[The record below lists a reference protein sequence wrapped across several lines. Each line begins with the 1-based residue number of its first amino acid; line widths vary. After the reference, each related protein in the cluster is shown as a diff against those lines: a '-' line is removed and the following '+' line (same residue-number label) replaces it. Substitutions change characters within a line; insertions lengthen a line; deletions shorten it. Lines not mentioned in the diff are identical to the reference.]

1 MMDENTAPQKETNAK
16 IRNVLLDLDGVLYT
30 GNTTLPGASEAV
42 SYLKKNHI
50 PYLFLT
56 NTTTKSRKELSEFL
70 NDLGIPAEEEKILNS
85 PRAAGEYIRETG
97 NPKTFFVIKKEI
109 QDDLKEVDLELKT
122 PEAVLVGDIGEEW
135 NYRILNE
142 IFQKVKNGARLI
154 ALHKGKFW
162 QTKEG
167 LMLDIGA
174 FVSGIEYATGV
185 KAEII
190 GKPSEAFFNAA
201 LKMIS
206 AKASQTI
213 MIGDDLDSDIGGA
226 QACGIRGILV
236 KTGKYRDGILKK
248 SNISPDAVWENIG
261 VLISFFQKF

>member
-1 MMDENTAPQKETNAK
+1 M
-16 IRNVLLDLDGVLYT
+16 
-30 GNTTLPGASEAV
+30 
-42 SYLKKNHI
+42 
-50 PYLFLT
+50 
-56 NTTTKSRKELSEFL
+56 
-70 NDLGIPAEEEKILNS
+70 
-85 PRAAGEYIRETG
+85 
-97 NPKTFFVIKKEI
+97 
-109 QDDLKEVDLELKT
+109 DLELKT

>member
-1 MMDENTAPQKETNAK
+1 M
-16 IRNVLLDLDGVLYT
+16 
-30 GNTTLPGASEAV
+30 
-42 SYLKKNHI
+42 
-50 PYLFLT
+50 T

-70 NDLGIPAEEEKILNS
+70 NDLGISAEEEKILNS

-109 QDDLKEVDLELKT
+109 QDDLEKVNLESKT

-135 NYRILNE
+135 NYQILNE

-174 FVSGIEYATGV
+174 FVSGIEYATGI

-190 GKPSEAFFNAA
+190 GKPSGTFFNAA
-201 LKMIS
+201 LKIIS
-206 AKASQTI
+206 AEASETI
-213 MIGDDLDSDIGGA
+213 W
-226 QACGIRGILV
+226 IL
-236 KTGKYRDGILKK
+236 T
-248 SNISPDAVWENIG
+248 
-261 VLISFFQKF
+261 

>member
-1 MMDENTAPQKETNAK
+1 MMGENIFPQKETNAE
-16 IRNVLLDLDGVLYT
+16 IQNVLLDLDGVLYT
-30 GNTTLPGASEAV
+30 GNTALPGASEAI

-109 QDDLKEVDLELKT
+109 QDDLKEINLESNT
-122 PEAVLVGDIGEEW
+122 PEAVLVGDIGKEW
-135 NYRILNE
+135 NYQILNE

-174 FVSGIEYATGV
+174 FVSGIEYATGI

-190 GKPSEAFFNAA
+190 GKPSGAFFNAA

-206 AKASQTI
+206 AEASHTI
-213 MIGDDLDSDIGGA
+213 MIGDDLNSDVGGA
-226 QACGIRGILV
+226 QAYGIRGVLV
-236 KTGKYRDGILKK
+236 KTGKYRDGILKN
-248 SNISPDAVWENIG
+248 SNIHPYAVWDNISS
-261 VLISFFQKF
+261 LISFFQAI